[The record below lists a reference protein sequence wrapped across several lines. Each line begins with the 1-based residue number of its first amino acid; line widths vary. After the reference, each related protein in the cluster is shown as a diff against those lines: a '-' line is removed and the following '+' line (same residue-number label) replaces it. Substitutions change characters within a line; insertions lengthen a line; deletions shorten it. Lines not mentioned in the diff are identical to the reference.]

1 MDASSTE
8 RRQGRGGL
16 ESGSP
21 VGPGP
26 SALEALSTSSPGA
39 GHRSRQPRPRALVV
53 LLEGVGY
60 IAGHALP
67 SWLMA
72 AVDHLTEEYAKR
84 LLRGQGVHRHYH
96 RVVILE
102 DAQVTGPTFVQAL
115 GEVGATHRVDLLLLV
130 HGLEG
135 CLVGFQGRQYL
146 GAETFRA
153 LQQLRRRVP
162 GPLELGIVYGVNC
175 FGASL
180 APTWLELGA
189 QAVAGAVGVNWF
201 PEPSLRLFLGAWTA
215 GARFSRAVEAA
226 YLGVQR
232 LARVLTLG
240 RSQTVWPAWL
250 RSSRPVI
257 LGQRDPRLH
266 EHDGLLHGQRC

>member
-1 MDASSTE
+1 VDASSTE
-8 RRQGRGGL
+8 RGGAQGDLGRGAPG
-16 ESGSP
+16 GI
-21 VGPGP
+21 GPPRADDDGP
-26 SALEALSTSSPGA
+26 PPAA
-39 GHRSRQPRPRALVV
+39 GPRPPRPRALVV
-53 LLEGVGY
+53 LLEGVGS

-67 SWLMA
+67 PWLMA

-84 LLRGQGVHRHYH
+84 LLRGQEVHRHYH

-102 DAQVTGPTFVQAL
+102 DAQVTGPMFVQAM
-115 GEVGATHRVDLLLLV
+115 GEVGATHTVDLLLLV

-135 CLVGFQGRQYL
+135 HLVGFQGREHL

-153 LQQLRRRVP
+153 LRRLRRGDP
-162 GPLELGIVYGVNC
+162 GALELRTVYGVNC

-180 APTWLELGA
+180 APAWLELGA

-257 LGQRDPRLH
+257 LGRRDPRLH
-266 EHDGLLHGQRC
+266 E